1 MKRNWAKVAVVLSL
15 ILIAAIVVMSFQ
27 SIASNP
33 SPDAQRVRMYFVFAA
48 YVILLLA
55 VRSLM
60 RTNQERPPAAGWGKR
75 IKVAIGSIAVG
86 GTFFLCGV
94 VLSVVIGGAEAV
106 ENVMPK
112 LLYAI
117 PAIAILSAPFLSKRM
132 S

>member
-15 ILIAAIVVMSFQ
+15 VLIAAIVVMSFQ
-27 SIASNP
+27 SAASNP
-33 SPDAQRVRMYFVFAA
+33 SPDAQRVRMYFVFAL
-48 YVILLLA
+48 YVTLLLA
-55 VRSLM
+55 VLSLM
-60 RTNQERPPAAGWGKR
+60 RANQERRAATGWGKR

-86 GTFFLCGV
+86 GAFFLCGV
-94 VLSVVIGGAEAV
+94 VLSVVIGGAEAI

-117 PAIAILSAPFLSKRM
+117 PAIAILSAPFISKRM

>member
-15 ILIAAIVVMSFQ
+15 VLIAAIVVMSFQ
-27 SIASNP
+27 STASNP
-33 SPDAQRVRMYFVFAA
+33 SPDAQRVRMYFVFAL
-48 YVILLLA
+48 YVTLLLA

-60 RTNQERPPAAGWGKR
+60 RANQERPAATGWGKR

-86 GTFFLCGV
+86 GAVFLCGV
-94 VLSVVIGGAEAV
+94 VLSVVIGGAEAI
-106 ENVMPK
+106 ENVVPK